1 MTWVEHDSATTD
13 PAETDITFVNL
24 KARVIAECDN
34 LPSQHPQYPFIGEN
48 VNEAKDEL
56 LRMAFGMSRRVLDLL
71 PRLQNWRWS
80 QTTVSAQNYL
90 ALPAT
95 MIFLQ
100 WVSYTKLTTTYSPS
114 ATQTYKMTEESDAEL
129 FGFRVKTTTGW
140 PSIYRR
146 AGTRLE
152 FWPTPSNSPTDYTTK
167 LVVGGVRYDNDLS
180 ADGDTLLMDLP
191 LQRLVIDLAAAITMK
206 RANWEDAPAK
216 LGEVTATL
224 QGMLNPSVAERRRVV
239 NTRIAGTPR

>member
-34 LPSQHPQYPFIGEN
+34 LPSQHPQYTYIGEN

-56 LRMAFGMSRRVLDLL
+56 LRMAFGMSRRVLDML
-71 PRLQNWRWS
+71 PRLRNWRWS
-80 QTTVSAQNYL
+80 QTTVNGQNYL
-90 ALPAT
+90 ALPST
-95 MIFLQ
+95 MIFLE
-100 WVSYTKLTTTYSPS
+100 WVSYTKLTTTFSPS
-114 ATQTYKMTEESDAEL
+114 ATTTYKMIEEPDAEL
-129 FGFRVKTTTGW
+129 LGFRNKATTGW
-140 PSIYRR
+140 PAVYRR

-152 FWPTPSNSPTDYTTK
+152 MWPTPSSSPTDYTTK

-206 RANWEDAPAK
+206 RATWEDAPSK
-216 LGEVTATL
+216 LAEVTATL
-224 QGMLNPSVAERRRVV
+224 QGMFNPTAAERRTVT
-239 NTRIAGTPR
+239 NTRVAGTPR